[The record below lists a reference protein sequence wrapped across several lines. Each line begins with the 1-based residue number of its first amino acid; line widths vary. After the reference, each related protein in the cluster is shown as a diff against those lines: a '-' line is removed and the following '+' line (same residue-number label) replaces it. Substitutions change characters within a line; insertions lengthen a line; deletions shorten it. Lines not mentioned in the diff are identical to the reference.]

1 LPLSA
6 GDYIARFSLELVVL
20 TITTLG
26 LIVNFSLASHANLI
40 TSADQSVIFSFLKAN
55 PSLNRSLLSSSDTT
69 TILTK
74 NDQLIPEALAQ
85 STRGVIL
92 TSTQATAATN
102 QNLAAGA
109 TTIQEDVIVKTNPA
123 DTQSPG
129 RLGLTKYQ
137 VSSGDT
143 VISIAASFGISP
155 QTVML
160 ENKLNENSAIKP
172 GQELTILPITGL
184 TYTLKESDTLE
195 SILKKYKIAEDDF
208 LDANNIESFEDLEV
222 GSTVV
227 IPMTVN
233 MPQAPKPAP
242 RFVRDDSNKIALKRA
257 SSPEGFDDGGAV
269 EFSWPTTI
277 HTITQGFHR
286 RHPAL
291 DISDSKMEPIF
302 AAADGFVE
310 VSGYETNGYGNTIM
324 INHGNGFKTR
334 YGHASELFV
343 QAGDFV
349 KRGQTIA
356 KHGRTGRVRGTTG
369 IHLHFEIIK
378 NGVRVNP
385 LAYVRP

>member
-1 LPLSA
+1 
-6 GDYIARFSLELVVL
+6 
-20 TITTLG
+20 